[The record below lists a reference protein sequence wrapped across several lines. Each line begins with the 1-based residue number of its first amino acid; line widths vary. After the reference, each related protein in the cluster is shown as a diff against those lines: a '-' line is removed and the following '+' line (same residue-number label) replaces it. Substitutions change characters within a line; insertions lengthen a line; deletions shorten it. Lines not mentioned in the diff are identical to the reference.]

1 MPTFPDISTFRTLT
15 ETDQQMLPKV
25 ILTICED
32 LPFSEQ
38 CCIFQIVLPHVQQY
52 VLYRQVTGRE
62 ANADISAMKK
72 GKKMA
77 KEAVLALSFSG
88 GGHNGDDDDT
98 VFFTGIVA
106 VEMSHCECPAERG
119 PHSTCNHIVCVL
131 LVLVRFVVTGDLSFV
146 KSCTEELQTFKK
158 PGKLYSGAPVP
169 AEKMGPGTLYYTYI
183 CMTMVILGSPTVPQ
197 SDIVFVAGSSGT
209 PRPNCLKKLF
219 AVVFVAFMCQR
230 RRRPTSTSV

>member
-1 MPTFPDISTFRTLT
+1 MPTFPVISTFRTLT

-62 ANADISAMKK
+62 ANADISSMKK
-72 GKKMA
+72 GEKMA
-77 KEAVLALSFSG
+77 KEAVLALSFSS

-106 VEMSHCECPAERG
+106 VEMKKQVTYKKATGSVGNSHCECPAGRG

-209 PRPNCLKKLF
+209 LAPIVLRNFL
-219 AVVFVAFMCQR
+219 Q
-230 RRRPTSTSV
+230 